1 MNSYSQPKLK
11 NRSSDGNATT
21 HVAPK
26 IIADQIGF
34 GSNFTSE
41 PMPRIIAAKNIATK
55 MDINL
60 RESSQSSSFLRNSL
74 FSIVFKFFIVRHF
87 VSIVEPLPVL
97 YCNGFTS

>member
-11 NRSSDGNATT
+11 NRSSDGNATI

-41 PMPRIIAAKNIATK
+41 PKPRIIAAKNIATK
-55 MDINL
+55 MYINL

-87 VSIVEPLPVL
+87 VSNIDIINI
-97 YCNGFTS
+97 YY